1 MSEAMST
8 CASCSRKFPTAPPD
22 HVHKCVCGGKMVPDP
37 APLGMSGGEPAG
49 WMLVPVE
56 PTAEMVEAAVEHWHT
71 HNDLLDEEVKGTY
84 AAMLAAT
91 PTPPIEGRDADVER
105 ELRVAKAIARANG
118 DEFANAFA
126 NKTRWIA
133 KRGMSGGRFRDAN
146 EPFQSDYLAMAR
158 AALQALGERG

>member
-1 MSEAMST
+1 
-8 CASCSRKFPTAPPD
+8 
-22 HVHKCVCGGKMVPDP
+22 
-37 APLGMSGGEPAG
+37 MSGRVPAG
-49 WMLVPVE
+49 ELLSQQLDWVEESDCPVRIGND
-56 PTAEMVEAAVEHWHT
+56 T
-71 HNDLLDEEVKGTY
+71 HASAYDLSWDDVQALR
-84 AAMLAAT
+84 AT